1 MIRRS
6 GCGCV
11 LIFVL
16 QAAAYSPALLRL
28 VKPSHSYL
36 AARAPAVAMH
46 DSADLPAKGRR
57 KRAKATDADA
67 DAKDAA
73 RRNEGE
79 APIAWYLRNIG
90 NHELLTSEEELELST
105 LVQRMLAVR
114 AKGTQMEED
123 LGRPPTQSE
132 LAAALSL
139 GPAEL
144 KLRLQRGEMARD
156 RLVVCN
162 LRLVVS
168 IAKRYKG
175 QGLSLEE
182 LIQEG
187 NLGLIRATELFD
199 PAKKYRFS
207 TYATY
212 WIRQRVMRAL
222 ADQSRVVR
230 LPAYLHEFLIQMRK
244 GRATL
249 QATLGR
255 APTDEELA
263 AHLGVEVKRLHKLS
277 ASPTLAGVL
286 SLSTPVGGKDSM
298 RPSTLADVVPCSLP
312 TASELLEASECR
324 EELELVLRFALRPQ
338 ERDVVRLRHGFDDGQ
353 PKSWQTVANMVGV
366 DLQRVRSV
374 EKTAMGRLRKPLY
387 LKRLEH
393 FERVPLSE
401 LRNSR

>member
-67 DAKDAA
+67 KDAG
-73 RRNEGE
+73 RNEGE

-139 GPAEL
+139 GTPPPHC
-144 KLRLQRGEMARD
+144 LRRRHHH
-156 RLVVCN
+156 
-162 LRLVVS
+162 
-168 IAKRYKG
+168 
-175 QGLSLEE
+175 
-182 LIQEG
+182 
-187 NLGLIRATELFD
+187 
-199 PAKKYRFS
+199 P
-207 TYATY
+207 
-212 WIRQRVMRAL
+212 
-222 ADQSRVVR
+222 
-230 LPAYLHEFLIQMRK
+230 P
-244 GRATL
+244 
-249 QATLGR
+249 
-255 APTDEELA
+255 
-263 AHLGVEVKRLHKLS
+263 S
-277 ASPTLAGVL
+277 ASGSSPTLPRPQQKLAAPL
-286 SLSTPVGGKDSM
+286 ASMLLALPQARSST
-298 RPSTLADVVPCSLP
+298 C
-312 TASELLEASECR
+312 
-324 EELELVLRFALRPQ
+324 ALRP
-338 ERDVVRLRHGFDDGQ
+338 
-353 PKSWQTVANMVGV
+353 PK
-366 DLQRVRSV
+366 
-374 EKTAMGRLRKPLY
+374 P
-387 LKRLEH
+387 
-393 FERVPLSE
+393 
-401 LRNSR
+401 SRRPSP

>member
-1 MIRRS
+1 
-6 GCGCV
+6 
-11 LIFVL
+11 
-16 QAAAYSPALLRL
+16 
-28 VKPSHSYL
+28 
-36 AARAPAVAMH
+36 MH

-67 DAKDAA
+67 KDAG
-73 RRNEGE
+73 RNEGE

-90 NHELLTSEEELELST
+90 NHELLTSKEELELST

-222 ADQSRVVR
+222 ADPR
-230 LPAYLHEFLIQMRK
+230 
-244 GRATL
+244 GRALALDPRRRQGLDAPEHARRRGTVQPAHGL
-249 QATLGR
+249 RAARGLRVPRGARAR
-255 APTDEELA
+255 APLRA
-263 AHLGVEVKRLHKLS
+263 A
-277 ASPTLAGVL
+277 AAGARR
-286 SLSTPVGGKDSM
+286 G
-298 RPSTLADVVPCSLP
+298 A
-312 TASELLEASECR
+312 AA
-324 EELELVLRFALRPQ
+324 A
-338 ERDVVRLRHGFDDGQ
+338 RLRRRPAQ
-353 PKSWQTVANMVGV
+353 VV
-366 DLQRVRSV
+366 
-374 EKTAMGRLRKPLY
+374 
-387 LKRLEH
+387 
-393 FERVPLSE
+393 
-401 LRNSR
+401 

>member
-67 DAKDAA
+67 KDAG
-73 RRNEGE
+73 RNEGE

-139 GPAEL
+139 GTP
-144 KLRLQRGEMARD
+144 
-156 RLVVCN
+156 
-162 LRLVVS
+162 
-168 IAKRYKG
+168 
-175 QGLSLEE
+175 
-182 LIQEG
+182 
-187 NLGLIRATELFD
+187 
-199 PAKKYRFS
+199 PPP
-207 TYATY
+207 
-212 WIRQRVMRAL
+212 
-222 ADQSRVVR
+222 
-230 LPAYLHEFLIQMRK
+230 LP
-244 GRATL
+244 
-249 QATLGR
+249 
-255 APTDEELA
+255 P
-263 AHLGVEVKRLHKLS
+263 
-277 ASPTLAGVL
+277 PPPPPP
-286 SLSTPVGGKDSM
+286 SLSSGS
-298 RPSTLADVVPCSLP
+298 
-312 TASELLEASECR
+312 
-324 EELELVLRFALRPQ
+324 
-338 ERDVVRLRHGFDDGQ
+338 Q
-353 PKSWQTVANMVGV
+353 PHSQG
-366 DLQRVRSV
+366 
-374 EKTAMGRLRKPLY
+374 PI
-387 LKRLEH
+387 
-393 FERVPLSE
+393 
-401 LRNSR
+401 RNSRPRLQACCSPYPKPGPRRAPSALTPPLTLMTPAERCRVRD

>member
-67 DAKDAA
+67 KDAG
-73 RRNEGE
+73 RNEGE

-139 GPAEL
+139 GTPPPPLPQPPPPPPSLSFRIQPHTPKAPTETRGPACKHVARRTPSPVLDLRPPPAQALTPPLTLMTPAEQCRVGFEGWGL
-144 KLRLQRGEMARD
+144 WGRQAPCLGEEQP
-156 RLVVCN
+156 N
-162 LRLVVS
+162 PNPNPN
-168 IAKRYKG
+168 
-175 QGLSLEE
+175 Q
-182 LIQEG
+182 
-187 NLGLIRATELFD
+187 
-199 PAKKYRFS
+199 
-207 TYATY
+207 
-212 WIRQRVMRAL
+212 
-222 ADQSRVVR
+222 
-230 LPAYLHEFLIQMRK
+230 
-244 GRATL
+244 
-249 QATLGR
+249 
-255 APTDEELA
+255 
-263 AHLGVEVKRLHKLS
+263 
-277 ASPTLAGVL
+277 PTLT
-286 SLSTPVGGKDSM
+286 SSP
-298 RPSTLADVVPCSLP
+298 
-312 TASELLEASECR
+312 
-324 EELELVLRFALRPQ
+324 
-338 ERDVVRLRHGFDDGQ
+338 
-353 PKSWQTVANMVGV
+353 
-366 DLQRVRSV
+366 
-374 EKTAMGRLRKPLY
+374 
-387 LKRLEH
+387 
-393 FERVPLSE
+393 
-401 LRNSR
+401 